1 MFRLGLHRRPH
12 ILGRLDMTDTQ
23 TLAPTDFAAARRHM
37 IESQLRP
44 TDVSDPVVIAAMAVT
59 AREDFVPESHRAI
72 AYIDRSVPLGGG
84 RVLNPALSTGLLLT
98 RAELSGDDKVLLIG
112 SGTGYMAALLAGI
125 VAHVV
130 AVEQDR
136 ALVEQSRARLA
147 AFANVETVESAL
159 DQGHAAGA
167 PYSLIIIDGAV
178 EQVPDTIVA
187 QLADGGRLL
196 TGLDE
201 SGVSRLASGRRQG
214 GAFALVPFADTDIAP
229 LAAFARPKSYTF

>member
-1 MFRLGLHRRPH
+1 
-12 ILGRLDMTDTQ
+12 MTDTQ

-44 TDVSDPVVIAAMAVT
+44 SDVSDPVVIAAMAVT
-59 AREDFVPESHRAI
+59 AREDFVPASHRAL
-72 AYIDRSVPLGGG
+72 AYIDRAVSLGGG

-98 RAELSGDDKVLLIG
+98 RAELSSDDKVLLIG
-112 SGTGYMAALLAGI
+112 SGTGYMASLLAGV

-130 AVEQDR
+130 AIEQDR
-136 ALVEQSRARLA
+136 ALVEQAKAQLDGL
-147 AFANVETVESAL
+147 ANVETVESAL
-159 DQGHAAGA
+159 AEGHAARA

-178 EQVPDTIVA
+178 EQVPEGIVA

-201 SGVSRLASGRRQG
+201 AGVSRLAIGRRQG

>member
-1 MFRLGLHRRPH
+1 
-12 ILGRLDMTDTQ
+12 MTDTHI
-23 TLAPTDFAAARRHM
+23 LAPTDFAAARRHM

-44 TDVSDPVVIAAMAVT
+44 SDVSDPVVIAAMAVT
-59 AREDFVPESHRAI
+59 AREDFVPETHRAI

-84 RVLNPALSTGLLLT
+84 RVLNPALSTGLMLT
-98 RAELSGDDKVLLIG
+98 RAELTSDDRVLLIG

-125 VAHVV
+125 VSSVV

-136 ALVEQSRARLA
+136 ALVELAKARLA
-147 AFANVETVESAL
+147 GVANVETVESDL
-159 DQGHAAGA
+159 AAGHVAQA

-178 EQVPDTIVA
+178 EQVPEAIVA
-187 QLADGGRLL
+187 QLADGGRLV
-196 TGLDE
+196 TGLNE
-201 SGVSRLASGRRQG
+201 AGVSRLAIGRRQA

>member
-1 MFRLGLHRRPH
+1 
-12 ILGRLDMTDTQ
+12 MTNIQ

-59 AREDFVPESHRAI
+59 AREDFVPESHRAT
-72 AYIDRSVPLGGG
+72 AYIDRAIALGGG

-125 VAHVV
+125 VAKVV
-130 AVEQDR
+130 AVEQDH
-136 ALVEQSRARLA
+136 ALVEQSRPRLA
-147 AFANVETVESAL
+147 GFANVELVESAL
-159 DQGHAAGA
+159 AQGHAAGA

-178 EQVPDTIVA
+178 GELPEAIVA

-201 SGVSRLASGRRQG
+201 SGVSRLASGRRTA